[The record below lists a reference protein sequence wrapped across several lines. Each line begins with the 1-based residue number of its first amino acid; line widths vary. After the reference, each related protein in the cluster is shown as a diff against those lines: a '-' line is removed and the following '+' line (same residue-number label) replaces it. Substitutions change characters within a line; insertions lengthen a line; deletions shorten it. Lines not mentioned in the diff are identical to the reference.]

1 MVPEIWDPS
10 WQRRRW
16 LRTFP
21 TAKMAAKA
29 YDDAAAKLVKR
40 KTAISGT
47 MNERN
52 QPRRWKMSE
61 EFFGRV
67 SNRSKDFIE
76 SLRSWITAFLLLFI
90 RTILSRDY
98 PRPGKESSSS
108 LTQGHYI
115 RSQFLSLVS
124 GWIRLSKTLVCV

>member
-1 MVPEIWDPS
+1 MVPEIWDPI

-61 EFFGRV
+61 DFFGRV
-67 SNRSKDFIE
+67 SK
-76 SLRSWITAFLLLFI
+76 
-90 RTILSRDY
+90 
-98 PRPGKESSSS
+98 
-108 LTQGHYI
+108 
-115 RSQFLSLVS
+115 
-124 GWIRLSKTLVCV
+124 